1 MKPEEI
7 SAHAR
12 QFQRHATTYEA
23 RVDPHQD
30 HADQF
35 RLSLADAQVGM
46 AVIDVSAGGL
56 GLRSGI
62 YLPRNMR
69 LVLRVSSVET
79 DQESHGEV
87 LNIRGVIRRC
97 EMLDHQP
104 TYKVG
109 IQFIDPRGRDERLL
123 IESAAG
129 PTSAAPQPAS
139 NGGAGVS

>member
-1 MKPEEI
+1 MKPEDI

-12 QFQRHATTYEA
+12 RFQRHATTYEA

-35 RLSLADAQVGM
+35 RLILADAQVGM
-46 AVIDVSAGGL
+46 AVIDVSEGGL
-56 GLRSGI
+56 ALKSGI
-62 YLPRNMR
+62 YIPRNMR
-69 LVLRVSSVET
+69 LVLHVSSVET
-79 DQESHGEV
+79 DQESHAEA
-87 LNIRGVIRRC
+87 LTIRGIIRRC
-97 EMLDHQP
+97 EMLDHKP

-109 IQFIDPRGRDERLL
+109 IQFIDPQGRDERLL

-129 PTSAAPQPAS
+129 STSAAPQPAS